1 MAHTAG
7 VFKHNSW
14 GRTRGPKN
22 VINPNGSLPQSVN
35 LDAAGTTASYITENQ
50 RYLHLSAV
58 TSQINGAEGQDAAG
72 TVALKLQV
80 YSHASDI
87 WADASWATIA
97 NATTAR
103 ALTIIPIYGLDQ
115 VRVVSSSHTNANTRV
130 TLTLACSTF

>member
-1 MAHTAG
+1 MAHTPG
-7 VFKHNSW
+7 VFKNNSW

-22 VINPNGSLPQSVN
+22 IVNPNASLPQSVN
-35 LDAAGTTASYITENQ
+35 LDEAGTTASYITENQ

-58 TSQINGAEGQDAAG
+58 TSQLNDAGGQPAAG

-80 YSHASDI
+80 YSHASGQ
-87 WADASWATIA
+87 WADAGWSTIA
-97 NATTAR
+97 NATTSR

-115 VRVVSSSHTNANTRV
+115 VRVVSSSHANANTRV